1 MFRLPAILVFFSLVV
16 EAPITLL
23 LPTLFFYHTSFSPL
37 PVENF
42 RRTLQGRRFGCA
54 SR

>member
-1 MFRLPAILVFFSLVV
+1 MFRLPEILVFFSLVV
-16 EAPITLL
+16 EAPIILI

-37 PVENF
+37 SVENF
-42 RRTLQGRRFGCA
+42 RRTLQWRSYGCA